1 MFNSNIIYNLKFCL
15 EYMTMKADTF
25 NFEYFLAITVWGY
38 GMLMS
43 PNKDETDVHGCHFL
57 ISSSPHVNLL
67 GFFTRY
73 MFILPPGSLTTNH
86 FATKLNPKKTHSK
99 SERITYTVESHFLE
113 LTRET
118 KIGLRNRGV

>member
-1 MFNSNIIYNLKFCL
+1 
-15 EYMTMKADTF
+15 MKADAF

-67 GFFTRY
+67 GFLHQVYVHLAARKSHHQP
-73 MFILPPGSLTTNH
+73 LCHQVKP
-86 FATKLNPKKTHSK
+86 KKKTHSK

-113 LTRET
+113 LTT
-118 KIGLRNRGV
+118 GKLKLI

>member
-1 MFNSNIIYNLKFCL
+1 
-15 EYMTMKADTF
+15 MKADAF
-25 NFEYFLAITVWGY
+25 NFEYFLAIMVWGY
-38 GMLMS
+38 GMLVS

-67 GFFTRY
+67 GCDHAQVFTRY

-118 KIGLRNRGV
+118 KIGLRNREV